1 VQPDLFEA
9 YRPVFWPDLSRRPI
23 GSPTGIAEE
32 RPQCVVGGV
41 HPATGTAKSVRPEC
55 VRAGV
60 QESRAMA
67 SMLRRRIH
75 HEHVDC
81 TVQTLVGVVILAG
94 HRGGKAHHSRA
105 VSRDKDTERSLRR
118 SLDGRAP
125 GVGHLRQ

>member
-1 VQPDLFEA
+1 VQPDLLEA
-9 YRPVFWPDLSRRPI
+9 YRPVLGPDLPLRSI
-23 GSPTGIAEE
+23 GGPAGFAEE
-32 RPQCVVGGV
+32 RPQCVVGCV
-41 HPATGTAKSVRPEC
+41 HPATSTAKSVGPQC

-75 HEHVDC
+75 HEYLDC
-81 TVQTLVGVVILAG
+81 TVHTLVGVVILAG
-94 HRGGKAHHSRA
+94 HRGGKAHHTRA
-105 VSRDKDTERSLRR
+105 VSRNKDTERSLRR